1 MKFNVAQLLKE
12 PVGSVRDQVIDEV
25 GESGYPIRGKVQLLR
40 TNRSILVRGRLE
52 TTERYVCS
60 RCLEE
65 FDNALDLEIEDEFFL
80 LKEPLSELPLP
91 SPGDS
96 GAFTIDE
103 NNIIDLSEAVRQYSL
118 VAQPMKPICHEDC
131 RGLCPQCGCNLN
143 HETCDCEPA
152 RSDSPWAPLLDL
164 SGSNKKPE
172 DLERG

>member
-1 MKFNVAQLLKE
+1 MKINVAQLLKE
-12 PVGSVRDQVIDEV
+12 PVGSVRDHVIDEV

-52 TTERYVCS
+52 TTDRYVCS

-65 FDNALDLEIEDEFFL
+65 FDNPLDLEIEDEFFL
-80 LKEPLSELPLP
+80 VKDPLSELPVP
-91 SPGDS
+91 PPGDS

-103 NNIIDLSEAVRQYSL
+103 NNILDLGEAVRQYSL
-118 VAQPMKPICHEDC
+118 LAQPMKPICREDC

-143 HETCDCEPA
+143 QETCDCKPA
-152 RSDSPWAPLLDL
+152 RSDSSWAPLLGL
-164 SGSNKKPE
+164 TASNKKPE